1 MTELMKQLQQW
12 ADEGRYDWQRN
23 QFKTPHGIL
32 NYEELVFMVEDRLD
46 FVKKD
51 YRLRHRQMEKILL
64 VLDGTIPVWRPVEH
78 YKPASGMD
86 GLALIGEEVF
96 SGVFVCFPKADQVGF
111 MKDNTEVWLQNV
123 THWQPL
129 PQFIHEGKE
138 TNDV

>member
-23 QFKTPHGIL
+23 RFKTPHGIL
-32 NYEELVFMVEDRLD
+32 NYEELVFMVEDRID
-46 FVKKD
+46 FIKKD

-64 VLDGTIPVWRPVEH
+64 VLDGIIPAWRPVEH
-78 YKPASGMD
+78 YPPPKD
-86 GLALIGEEVF
+86 TEVLALFFISENASYEHGIFETNV
-96 SGVFVCFPKADQVGF
+96 Q
-111 MKDNTEVWLQNV
+111 KDFTY
-123 THWQPL
+123 WQPL